1 MDMDF
6 VNNTTDN
13 DFDILISENPLGVTG
28 NKLLANI
35 FEITFLT
42 NSSDAVLSNGYG
54 GNGLNII
61 GNNYNS
67 NDTQSTSAL
76 IKIALDNTVRSMRED
91 QDETLSPAT
100 ELIESAE
107 IISII
112 QDGDKVDV
120 SIKIIPVE
128 YESASFDNLNVVIPL

>member
-1 MDMDF
+1 MDINF
-6 VNNTTDN
+6 VNNISQE
-13 DFDILISENPLGVTG
+13 DFDITITENPLSATG

-42 NSSDAVLSNGYG
+42 DTSDTALSNGYG

-61 GNNYNS
+61 GSNYNS

-76 IKIALDNTVRSMRED
+76 VKIALDNTVRAMRED

-100 ELIESAE
+100 ELLESAE
-107 IISII
+107 IISIY
-112 QDGDKVDV
+112 QMG
-120 SIKIIPVE
+120 IK
-128 YESASFDNLNVVIPL
+128 